1 MGCSSLTELI
11 NEDNVEVGCS
21 SLTEFINE
29 DNFIK
34 NGPLTAEIGYGVPS
48 FTEFINADSF
58 ITNSPLATEMGGF
71 TRTVSLRMVC
81 WLQGSQV
88 RGVGGGF
95 NLTEAHVTAV
105 GPQRSEV

>member
-1 MGCSSLTELI
+1 MA
-11 NEDNVEVGCS
+11 VGCS

-34 NGPLTAEIGYGVPS
+34 NGPLTTEIGVRSSSMRTVSLRIVRWLQRWGV
-48 FTEFINADSF
+48 
-58 ITNSPLATEMGGF
+58 GGSSL

-81 WLQGSQV
+81 WLQESQV
-88 RGVGGGF
+88 GGVGGGF